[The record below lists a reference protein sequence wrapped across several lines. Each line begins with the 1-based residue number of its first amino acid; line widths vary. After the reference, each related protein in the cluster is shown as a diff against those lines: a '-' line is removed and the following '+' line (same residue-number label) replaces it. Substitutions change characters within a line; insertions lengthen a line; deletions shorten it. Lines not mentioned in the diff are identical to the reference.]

1 MAQRILTQRELNRA
15 LLARQLLLERA
26 NVTIPKALERMGGL
40 QAQYAPA
47 MYLGLWSRIAGLER
61 DAVTEALRQRRV
73 VQGTLLRCTIHLV
86 SRRDYWPFAIGIRE
100 ARRALVLRTVKG
112 TTAVGLTRAAADLRA
127 ALADGPLRRTE
138 IDRIVGPENRIGVG
152 MWLDLV
158 RVPPSGTWER
168 RRADLYG
175 LAEDW
180 LGPDPEVSVEESIE
194 LLVRRYL
201 GGFGP
206 ATRPEI
212 ADWAGIPVATLA
224 PVLNRMT
231 LRSLR
236 AEDGAELL
244 DLPRAPLPDGDTQ
257 VPVRF
262 LPVWDATLLVHARR
276 TQILPEE
283 FRSRVFNTKQPQ
295 SVNTFLVDGSV
306 AGTWRFEGGRIALT
320 EFRPLPA
327 AVRRELAEEAER
339 LAEFHA

>member
-1 MAQRILTQRELNRA
+1 
-15 LLARQLLLERA
+15 
-26 NVTIPKALERMGGL
+26 
-40 QAQYAPA
+40 
-47 MYLGLWSRIAGLER
+47 MYLGLWSRVAGLER

-100 ARRALVLRTVKG
+100 ARRAWVLRVVKG
-112 TTAVGLTRAAADLRA
+112 TTAAGLARAAADLRA
-127 ALADGPLRRTE
+127 ALAGGPLRRTE
-138 IDRIVGPENRIGVG
+138 IDRIVGPENRVGVG

-180 LGPDPEVSVEESIE
+180 LGPDPVLSVEECIE

-212 ADWAGIPVATLA
+212 ADWSGIPVATLA
-224 PVLNRMT
+224 PVLKGMA

-244 DLPRAPLPDGDTQ
+244 DLPRAPLPAGDTP

-276 TQILPEE
+276 SQILPEE

-306 AGTWRFEGGRIALT
+306 AGTWRYEGGHVALT